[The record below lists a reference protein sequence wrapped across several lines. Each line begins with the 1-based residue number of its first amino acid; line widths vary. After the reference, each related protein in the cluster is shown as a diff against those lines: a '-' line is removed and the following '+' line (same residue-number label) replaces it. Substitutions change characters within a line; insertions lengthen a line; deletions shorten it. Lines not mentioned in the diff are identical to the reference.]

1 MPVSPRDF
9 ALWSAATGN
18 RYPQTAEE
26 KAAAAPEVYD
36 FVRNIGK
43 AGVNAPGARVGGRI
57 VFEQPISAQNADD
70 NSVFHSPVTPDN
82 NIPKVAG
89 TYSNTMT
96 GEHYDNQ
103 QRDLVEDNKRA
114 NNIVDYVGKTALA
127 AGLTAAGVALATN
140 PAARSA
146 VRSAMDSAQHQA
158 ESVGSRISSF
168 LGNLGASR
176 VTDSEFIQNT
186 GDVTPS
192 TTAQNYKQS
201 EIPTSVQAMQVAK
214 GSNVG
219 TPERSVVPTTTEA
232 VSVKPITESDIITST
247 QSFSPKE
254 TGYRSSALAEYE
266 QAVPPSEALQSARR
280 QAATEQLVRAAESIR
295 SQEPYQPDLPGINT
309 TLMALQSKDVGI
321 DPQKAGLYQSPA
333 EPPKL
338 GPTTEQLQLITQTPD
353 PWTGQYTPTVATVSE
368 QTADLS
374 PSVGVRAEQLISKV
388 EGEQGLTAPT
398 RMRPVRRTEI
408 SPETMKAYEII
419 ASGAERGIKIDP
431 ERAFQIAT
439 DPGTSLSYPEQQ
451 AFEFSE
457 PVALAGQSFAPGEQ
471 TTGQMRTLRT
481 GEQRGQRAEDLLD
494 RYARENVSG
503 LTPAGRQSAG
513 AQRLRGVMEQD
524 KPRAVLSTPTGRT
537 MRNIGALNPEALAEG
552 IEEYAPHTF
561 ATTGSNPEAA
571 AKSLASAT
579 SPERVKQMNSLFG
592 PENSATL
599 LHVKT
604 ENGIK
609 TISPKALK
617 GDIKDTA
624 NDVFN
629 RAAVYYANQQGINLP
644 DKDQDYLGYLQTAN
658 AVLYGNP
665 EVAKITIEQM
675 ARDFNWQL
683 RSKHGLKMEA
693 ANNPNTEEAAKSLH
707 TFMNVARGTTV
718 GQLALE
724 HFNTLAGRARSQ
736 GRVRTST
743 SMVPVGIPGPN
754 QSQVQQ
760 IMGQAGLGQPSLNP
774 PSIGY

>member
-280 QAATEQLVRAAESIR
+280 QAATEQLARAAESIR
-295 SQEPYQPDLPGINT
+295 SREPYQPDLPGINT

-321 DPQKAGLYQSPA
+321 NPQEAGLYQPPA
-333 EPPKL
+333 APSKL

-353 PWTGQYTPTVATVSE
+353 PWTGQYTPTVETASQ
-368 QTADLS
+368 QTSDLS
-374 PSVGVRAEQLISKV
+374 PSIGIRAEQLISKI
-388 EGEQGLTAPT
+388 EGGQGLTAPA

-471 TTGQMRTLRT
+471 ITGQLRTVRT
-481 GEQRGQRAEDLLD
+481 GEQRGQRAEDLLE
-494 RYARENVSG
+494 RYSRENVSG

-513 AQRLRGVMEQD
+513 AQRLRGVTEQD
-524 KPRAVLSTPTGRT
+524 EPRAVLSTPTGRT
-537 MRNIGALNPEALAEG
+537 MRNISALDPEALASG
-552 IEEYAPHTF
+552 QIEYAPFTGQ
-561 ATTGSNPEAA
+561 TTGSDPEAA
-571 AKSLASAT
+571 AAAYKAAT
-579 SPERVKQMNSLFG
+579 STQKVSQMNALFS
-592 PENSATL
+592 PETSKIMLHLKTAEGVKPMAATEMYR
-599 LHVKT
+599 T
-604 ENGIK
+604 IRPIAEN
-609 TISPKALK
+609 
-617 GDIKDTA
+617 
-624 NDVFN
+624 VFD
-629 RAAVYYANQQGINLP
+629 RAANYYAGKAGIELPSKETDYGGYLKSANAVIYGNKEAASEAIPLMARAFNQGLVERGINLAAT
-644 DKDQDYLGYLQTAN
+644 KD
-658 AVLYGNP
+658 P
-665 EVAKITIEQM
+665 EMSNKA
-675 ARDFNWQL
+675 
-683 RSKHGLKMEA
+683 
-693 ANNPNTEEAAKSLH
+693 LH
-707 TFMNVARGTTV
+707 TLMGIARRTT
-718 GQLALE
+718 GGELALE
-724 HFNTLAGRARSQ
+724 NFSRLAGRARSR
-736 GRVRTST
+736 GLIRTPET
-743 SMVPVGIPGPN
+743 LVPAGIPGPTGE
-754 QSQVQQ
+754 QVAAA
-760 IMGQAGLGQPSLNP
+760 MKLAGL
-774 PSIGY
+774 